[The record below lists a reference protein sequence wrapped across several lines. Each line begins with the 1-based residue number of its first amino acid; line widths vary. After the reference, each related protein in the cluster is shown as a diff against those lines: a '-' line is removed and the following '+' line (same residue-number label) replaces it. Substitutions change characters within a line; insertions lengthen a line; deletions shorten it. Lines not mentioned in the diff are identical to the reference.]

1 MAQMLMDGSVLLSKQ
16 EAERVIFLLEKMGG
30 VVH

>member
-1 MAQMLMDGSVLLSKQ
+1 MAKMLLDGSVLLSKQ
-16 EAERVIFLLEKMGG
+16 EAEMVIFLLEKMGG

>member
-1 MAQMLMDGSVLLSKQ
+1 MATMLMDGSVLLSKQ

-30 VVH
+30 MLH

>member
-1 MAQMLMDGSVLLSKQ
+1 MAKMLRDGSVLLSKQ
-16 EAERVIFLLEKMGG
+16 EAEMVIFLLEKMGG